1 MIPENSISEE
11 AKNELNKI
19 KGTEKTVDRE
29 NLYYRT
35 NKYTFNFQNFQTIST
50 FGRDIYNGK
59 ITTEEAD
66 EDQRD
71 LLVEI
76 LNFKKKAKPK
86 SPGKNNKQKIF
97 LKTYIIFMN
106 VEKEFLML
114 LIDKYF
120 QWKLKA
126 QVFWN
131 LLISK
136 Y

>member
-29 NLYYRT
+29 ILYYRT

-120 QWKLKA
+120 Q
-126 QVFWN
+126 
-131 LLISK
+131 
-136 Y
+136 